1 MNAAIL
7 DGAIQHTP
15 VPRAD
20 RSVVSKTGTGGSR
33 QWVHHV
39 IELLDA
45 AIHQLHHRDA
55 AAHCTL
61 LKATSLLRKEVDP
74 QTPPGIA
81 DGRGRLPAWKARK
94 VREYVDSH
102 ITDRVLAADLA
113 AVVELSAGH
122 FARSFKR
129 TFGLSPHAFVMQR
142 RLELATQYML
152 QTDDALSDIALR
164 CGFTD
169 QAHLSNH
176 FRQAT
181 GETPAAWRRE
191 RWIPTSQRSS
201 TGLAIVV

>member
-1 MNAAIL
+1 ME
-7 DGAIQHTP
+7 DDP
-15 VPRAD
+15 
-20 RSVVSKTGTGGSR
+20 GSR

-39 IELLDA
+39 IDLLHA
-45 AIHQLHHRDA
+45 AIHQLHHHDEA
-55 AAHCTL
+55 ARSTL
-61 LKATSLLRKEVDP
+61 LKATSLLRKEIDP
-74 QTPPGIA
+74 QTSAGTA

-94 VREYVDSH
+94 VREYIDSH

-113 AVVELSAGH
+113 ALVRLSETH
-122 FARSFKR
+122 FGRSFKR

-152 QTDDALSDIALR
+152 QTDASLSDIALR

-181 GETPAAWRRE
+181 GETPAAWRRV
-191 RWIPTSQRSS
+191 RWIPT
-201 TGLAIVV
+201 